1 MSLVKK
7 VIYLYSPSGAVRDRA
22 AFKRGVRRL
31 TELGYDV
38 EVDQDALTRFERFA
52 GDDATRIRA
61 VERAANSGADVALI
75 TRGGYGITRVI
86 DRLPYTSIASA
97 IENGTQFVGI
107 SDFTALQLALFA
119 QTGARTWAGPALCEG
134 FGVGGVS
141 GEIPDDIMEDC
152 FADLLMGQGEG
163 TGWRQDRNGHILET
177 DFVIEDA
184 TLWGGN
190 LTVLASLIGTPYFP
204 DIREGI
210 LFLEDVAEHP
220 YRIERMLT
228 QLMRS
233 GVLARQRAI
242 VLGQFSAYK
251 LTSHDSGFGL
261 PKVIGWL
268 RNQLNIPVYTNLPYG
283 HVPTKVLLPF
293 GLKVDLT
300 STGKDVLLYWGH
312 H

>member
-1 MSLVKK
+1 MSPVKK

-31 TELGYDV
+31 TELGYEV

-61 VERAANSGADVALI
+61 MERAADSGADVALI

-86 DRLPYTSIASA
+86 DQLPFASIASA

-119 QTGARTWAGPALCEG
+119 QTGACTWAGPALCEG
-134 FGVGGVS
+134 FGVGGAS

-152 FADLLMGQGEG
+152 FADLITGQGEG
-163 TGWRQDRNGHILET
+163 AGWRQDRNGQIAEADLL
-177 DFVIEDA
+177 IEDA
-184 TLWGGN
+184 ILWGGN
-190 LTVLASLIGTPYFP
+190 LTVLTSLIGTPYFP
-204 DIREGI
+204 DIRQGV

-220 YRIERMLT
+220 YRVERMLT
-228 QLMRS
+228 QLLRS
-233 GVLARQRAI
+233 GVLARQRAVI
-242 VLGQFSAYK
+242 LGQFSAYQ

-268 RNQLNIPVYTNLPYG
+268 RNQLNIPVFTNLPYG

-300 STGKDVLLYWGH
+300 ASGKDVLLYWGH